1 MILLIGE
8 NTQKIKLCKDCEQV
22 FLQPHCYI
30 LILLLHSQI
39 NSPDVNQNLLS
50 EIISKI
56 HLNNAKLFLSK
67 KRAKKMKCQKSYL
80 PSANKKATN
89 NSDIDYKVSLIF
101 SEKVPLPSYFVC
113 QWILCDMIDRCLY
126 NFEQ

>member
-67 KRAKKMKCQKSYL
+67 KKKCRKSYL
-80 PSANKKATN
+80 PSANKNAAYK
-89 NSDIDYKVSLIF
+89 SDIDYKVLVIF
-101 SEKVPLPSYFVC
+101 SREKVAKMTAKPFCLPM
-113 QWILCDMIDRCLY
+113 DPM
-126 NFEQ
+126 